1 MFKLNKFLISLLII
15 VIIFIEQSFANAK
28 ENSAAVFV
36 YHRFGENK
44 YPSTNIK
51 ISQFK
56 KHIQELTNNNYN
68 VVSTEQLTDI
78 LINKKNIPE
87 KTVVLTMDDAFLS
100 IYKEAWPLLKKKK
113 ITVYNFCFNKTSWI

>member
-15 VIIFIEQSFANAK
+15 VIIFIEQAFANAK
-28 ENSAAVFV
+28 ENSAAVFI

-56 KHIQELTNNNYN
+56 KHIEELTNNNYN
-68 VVSTEQLTDI
+68 VIPIEQIIDAF
-78 LINKKNIPE
+78 INKKNRAVARLFLFIA
-87 KTVVLTMDDAFLS
+87 VSLRIRLLQNSWRFAMLT
-100 IYKEAWPLLKKKK
+100 
-113 ITVYNFCFNKTSWI
+113 